1 MVKKKFSG
9 QTIAI
14 IILAI
19 MLILAIGFGGVYAF
33 YTARS
38 NQVIG
43 KVQLATLSIRL
54 DPTNDPEGSTES
66 EESQIAISNYV
77 NVVPGQA
84 LENTPLK
91 VLNESESINI
101 YLAVVY
107 KIDATVEETKDGQKV
122 TRVIE
127 DKFEESV
134 LGLGYEYINSIHP
147 EKSSK
152 KWLEYETWVDYV
164 FDAPEEDTQYRVL
177 VSMQAFEPTV
187 FDKEG
192 KPIEKQITV
201 IAENQLSLSGA
212 MGDDYQGASISFT
225 FQAFAIPEAS
235 FNNPNNENSYISSST
250 TKADKAEIITRG
262 IYESRGCKF
271 IT

>member
-33 YTARS
+33 YSARS
-38 NQVIG
+38 NQVVG
-43 KVQLATLSIRL
+43 KVQLATLTVRL
-54 DPTNDPEGSTES
+54 DPNNNTGDSTES

-84 LENTPLK
+84 LNNSPLK
-91 VLNESESINI
+91 VLNESEGIDI
-101 YLAVVY
+101 YIAVAY
-107 KIDATVEETKDGQKV
+107 KINATVEETKDGKKV
-122 TRVIE
+122 TKVIE

-152 KWLEYETWVDYV
+152 KWLEYDTWVDYV

-177 VSMQAFEPTV
+177 VSMKAFEPTV

-192 KPIEKQITV
+192 KPIDKQITV

-212 MGDDYQGASISFT
+212 MGNDYQGANISFT
-225 FQAFAIPEAS
+225 FQAFAIAKAS
-235 FNNPNNENSYISSST
+235 FDRVFTAET
-250 TKADKAEIITRG
+250 TKAQKAEEITRG
-262 IYESRGCKF
+262 IYESQGCKF
-271 IT
+271 LSFN